1 MYNVS
6 RSINNRK
13 EKQMIT
19 LKTLNKSTGQEVFD
33 QVAKHLLTQKT
44 QSKIGSKFRYRGD
57 LGLKCAAGCLIADDE
72 YRPEFEGKIWGTLTY
87 EYTPVFPKKHRALIQ
102 QLQNIH
108 DSHRPTDW
116 ESSLQKLAGS
126 SGLEFGF

>member
-19 LKTLNKSTGQEVFD
+19 LKTLNKSTEQDVFD

-44 QSKIGSKFRYRGD
+44 QSKIGSRCSYRGV
-57 LGLKCAAGCLIADDE
+57 LGLKCAAGCLIADNE
-72 YRPEFEGKIWGTLTY
+72 YRPEFEGTTWGTLTY
-87 EYTPVFPKKHRALIQ
+87 EYASVFPKKHRELIQ

-108 DSHRPTDW
+108 DSHWPTDW
-116 ESSLQKLAGS
+116 ESSLRKLAGS
-126 SGLEFGF
+126 RGLEFRF